1 MPGWPMVHVET
12 VSPETVSA
20 LRVSSDVR
28 VPYVRQPRIGKLM
41 APIAMSIGS
50 SAGLPGES
58 VREVDAPEWVTSA
71 KLPRFPSRMACKGS
85 A

>member
-1 MPGWPMVHVET
+1 MVHVET
-12 VSPETVSA
+12 VSPGAVSA
-20 LRVSSDVR
+20 LCVTGAVS
-28 VPYVRQPRIGKLM
+28 YVRQPRIGKLM

-71 KLPRFPSRMACKGS
+71 KLPRFPSGMACKGS

>member
-20 LRVSSDVR
+20 LRVSSDIS
-28 VPYVRQPRIGKLM
+28 YVRPPRIGKLI

-50 SAGLPGES
+50 SAGLPGGS
-58 VREVDAPEWVTSA
+58 FCEVDAPEWVTSA
-71 KLPRFPSRMACKGS
+71 KLPRSPSGKACKGS